1 MKITARVRFIRARYA
16 RVVLMQS
23 KSATKSD
30 DPKQS
35 ERFIESAKKA
45 QADESE
51 EGAERAFKKIVAP
64 KKTDSARPK

>member
-1 MKITARVRFIRARYA
+1 
-16 RVVLMQS
+16 MQS